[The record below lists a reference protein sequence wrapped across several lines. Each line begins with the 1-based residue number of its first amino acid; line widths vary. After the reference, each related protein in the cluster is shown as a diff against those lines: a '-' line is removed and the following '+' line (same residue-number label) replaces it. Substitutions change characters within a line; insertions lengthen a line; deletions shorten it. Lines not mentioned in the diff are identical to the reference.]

1 MINRNSV
8 HKQEIEEE
16 AIQINP
22 NICILEVESVNHA
35 LFRLGEIQRKKSF
48 I

>member
-35 LFRLGEIQRKKSF
+35 LFRLGEI
-48 I
+48 